1 MMLRSARWDGLD
13 LLIPAHPPDTTED
26 WGMTMGSQSELAL
39 EAEIAHDEE
48 IGYED
53 WMQVADEPC

>member
-1 MMLRSARWDGLD
+1 
-13 LLIPAHPPDTTED
+13 
-26 WGMTMGSQSELAL
+26 MGSQSELAL
-39 EAEIAHDEE
+39 ENEIAHNEE

>member
-1 MMLRSARWDGLD
+1 
-13 LLIPAHPPDTTED
+13 
-26 WGMTMGSQSELAL
+26 MGSQSELAL

-48 IGYED
+48 IGNED